1 MENEVTLEKVLD
13 EFRKKGYCVNPAN
26 PSDEVEIMFIKQLPN
41 NETLRI
47 FVKKLTN
54 KMKVYVDK
62 YSISGITELG
72 DYVEEE
78 LLSTLAFD
86 VWHLSEVFLDVPV
99 NSEK

>member
-1 MENEVTLEKVLD
+1 MKNEVTLEEVLD
-13 EFRKKGYCVNPAN
+13 EFRKRGYCVNPAS

-47 FVKKLTN
+47 FAKKLTN

-62 YSISGITELG
+62 YSIAGITELG

-86 VWHLSEVFLDVPV
+86 VWHLSEVYLDVPV
-99 NSEK
+99 NSKK